1 LQISVEGNPA
11 IGLTLLIEGNEPTKK
26 TERIRMKNKPSSLE
40 EVCDAAADMF
50 RGNSIASVIVEST
63 FGNLEIRRCELY
75 SYDGYAD
82 DGSED

>member
-1 LQISVEGNPA
+1 
-11 IGLTLLIEGNEPTKK
+11 
-26 TERIRMKNKPSSLE
+26 MKNKPSSLE

-63 FGNLEIRRCELY
+63 FGTFEILRCELY
-75 SYDGYAD
+75 SWDGYAE